1 MRRTSSIQAMTATHH
16 PREWD
21 AATYDSLPLPHQRWG
36 RNVLVRL
43 PLEGYERVLDVGA
56 GTGRDTAALLERLP
70 RGHVVAVDGSTAMLA
85 QLRDRL
91 AGVGPDRL
99 TTLHADLTAALTLEE
114 PVDAVFSV
122 ATLHWVPD
130 HGSLFRSLAG
140 VLRPGGLLRA
150 EWGGAGNVANVEGV
164 LVELGL
170 PRIGEACNFATAEQT
185 AERLAA
191 AGFTDID
198 VVCVPDPARME
209 SAVQF
214 ETFLTSVVLSAVL
227 DSIPAAQRQQ
237 VVRQVAGRLP
247 EPQVDFL
254 RLQASARRAA

>member
-1 MRRTSSIQAMTATHH
+1 MSDTHRPH
-16 PREWD
+16 EWD
-21 AATYDSLPLPHQRWG
+21 AATYASLPLPHERWG
-36 RNVLVRL
+36 RGVLATLALR
-43 PLEGYERVLDVGA
+43 GDERVLDVGA

-85 QLRDRL
+85 QLRRRL

-99 TTLHADLTAALTLEE
+99 TTLHADLTVPLVLEE
-114 PVDAVFSV
+114 PVDAVLSV

-130 HGSLFRSLAG
+130 HGSLFGSLAG

-150 EWGGAGNVANVEGV
+150 EWGGAGNVAKVEAA
-164 LVELGL
+164 LVDLGL
-170 PRIGEACNFATAEQT
+170 PRIGESCNFATAEQT
-185 AERLAA
+185 VERLAA

-209 SAVQF
+209 SGVHF
-214 ETFLTSVVLSAVL
+214 EAFLTSVVLSAVL
-227 DSIPAAQRQQ
+227 DSIPTGQRRQ
-237 VVRQVAGRLP
+237 VVRNVIARLP
-247 EPQVDFL
+247 EPQVDFV

>member
-1 MRRTSSIQAMTATHH
+1 MTASYR

-21 AATYDSLPLPHQRWG
+21 ATTYDSLPLPHQRWG
-36 RNVLVRL
+36 RGVLASL
-43 PLEGYERVLDVGA
+43 PLRGDERVLDVGA
-56 GTGRDTAALLERLP
+56 GTGRDTALLLERLP

-99 TTLHADLTAALTLEE
+99 TTLHADLTAPLTLEE

-130 HGSLFRSLAG
+130 HRSLFRSLAG
-140 VLRPGGLLRA
+140 VLRPGGLFRA
-150 EWGGAGNVANVEGV
+150 EWGGAGNVANVEAV
-164 LVELGL
+164 LVDLGL
-170 PRIGEACNFATAEQT
+170 PRIGEACNFATAERT
-185 AERLAA
+185 ARRLAT

-198 VVCVPDPARME
+198 VVCVPDPARMQ

-214 ETFLTSVVLSAVL
+214 EAFMTSVVLSAVL
-227 DSIPAAQRQQ
+227 DSIPTGRRRQ
-237 VVRQVAGRLP
+237 VVKDVGARLP
-247 EPQVDFL
+247 EPQVDYV
-254 RLQASARRAA
+254 RLQACARRAA

>member
-1 MRRTSSIQAMTATHH
+1 
-16 PREWD
+16 
-21 AATYDSLPLPHQRWG
+21 
-36 RNVLVRL
+36 
-43 PLEGYERVLDVGA
+43 VLDVGA

-85 QLRDRL
+85 KLRHRI

-99 TTLHADLTAALTLEE
+99 TTLHADVTAPLALEE

-130 HGSLFRSLAG
+130 HGSLFRSVAG
-140 VLRPGGLLRA
+140 VVRPGGLLRA
-150 EWGGAGNVANVEGV
+150 EWGGAGNVANVEAV
-164 LVELGL
+164 LVDLGL
-170 PRIGEACNFATAEQT
+170 PRVGEACNFATPDQT

-198 VVCVPDPARME
+198 VVCAADPARME
-209 SAVQF
+209 SGAQF
-214 ETFLTSVVLSAVL
+214 EAFLTSVVLSAVL
-227 DSIPAAQRQQ
+227 DSIPAGQR
-237 VVRQVAGRLP
+237 RQAVKDVAARLP
-247 EPQVDFL
+247 ERQVDYQ

>member
-1 MRRTSSIQAMTATHH
+1 MATSIDVVTAIHR

-21 AATYDSLPLPHQRWG
+21 ATTYDSLPLPHQRWG
-36 RNVLVRL
+36 RGVLASL
-43 PLEGYERVLDVGA
+43 PLRGDERVLDVGA
-56 GTGRDTAALLERLP
+56 GTGRDTALLLERLP

-99 TTLHADLTAALTLEE
+99 TTLHADLTVPLTLEE

-140 VLRPGGLLRA
+140 VLQPSGLLRA
-150 EWGGAGNVANVEGV
+150 EWGGAGNVANVEAV
-164 LVELGL
+164 LVDLGL

-198 VVCVPDPARME
+198 VVCVPDPARMQ
-209 SAVQF
+209 SAAQF
-214 ETFLTSVVLSAVL
+214 EAFLTSVVLSAVL
-227 DSIPAAQRQQ
+227 DSIPTGQRRQ
-237 VVRQVAGRLP
+237 VVKDVTARLP
-247 EPQVDFL
+247 EPQVDFM